1 MVNTKVNLGGLEM
14 ATPLATA
21 SGTFG
26 YGFEYIGAVDYSK
39 LGAVTAK
46 GIRIEPWPGNP
57 MPRHAEVPGG
67 LVNAIGLQGTGC
79 EHFLKYTVP
88 YYKKSLIDL
97 YDAVVPMIVN
107 IWGGSVDEYAEVARQ
122 LDAASSVPG
131 VPSRPASNASP
142 ISVPGVPS
150 RPASNASPISVPGV
164 PSRPASNAS
173 PIGAIEM
180 NVSCPNVKAGGHTFG
195 QDPKVLFEVVSAV
208 RKATKLPLIVKLAP
222 NVPSI
227 APYVKAC
234 EDAGADA
241 LSMINTI
248 PAMVID
254 IEKRQPV
261 LANVTGGLSG
271 RGIHPAAVKVVY
283 DAHKVT
289 KLPILAMGGVYE
301 AKDAIEFLL
310 AGATA
315 VAVGT
320 ATFTDPGVVGKV
332 YDGIVDYCARHNFAS
347 VSDLTG
353 ALEK

>member
-1 MVNTKVNLGGLEM
+1 MDIDTKVNLGGLEM
-14 ATPLATA
+14 ATPVATA

-26 YGFEYIGAVDYSK
+26 YGTEYLGAVDYSK

-46 GIRIEPWPGNP
+46 GIRVDPWPGNP

-67 LVNAIGLQGTGC
+67 LVNAIGLQGTGIG
-79 EHFLKYTVP
+79 HFLDITVP
-88 YYKKSLIDL
+88 WYADEVK
-97 YDAVVPMIVN
+97 VPMIVN
-107 IWGGSVDEYAEVARQ
+107 IWGGSVDEYAEVARR
-122 LDAASSVPG
+122 LTDANH
-131 VPSRPASNASP
+131 PA
-142 ISVPGVPS
+142 
-150 RPASNASPISVPGV
+150 
-164 PSRPASNAS
+164 
-173 PIGAIEM
+173 IGAIEM

-195 QDPKVLFEVVSAV
+195 QDPKVLSEVVSAV
-208 RKATKLPLIVKLAP
+208 RKATTLPLIVKLAP

-227 APYVKAC
+227 VPYAKAC

-254 IEKRQPV
+254 IERRRPAI
-261 LANVTGGLSG
+261 ANGTGGLSG
-271 RGIHPAAVKVVY
+271 RCIHPAAVKLVY
-283 DAHKVT
+283 DAHACT

-320 ATFTDPGVVGKV
+320 ATFTNPNVVPEV
-332 YDGIVDYCARHNFAS
+332 CDGIVAYCERHGFAA
-347 VSDLTG
+347 VRDLTG
-353 ALEK
+353 ALEV

>member
-1 MVNTKVNLGGLEM
+1 MIDTKVNLGGLEM
-14 ATPLATA
+14 ATPITTA

-26 YGFEYIGAVDYSK
+26 YGTEYLGAVDYAK

-46 GIRIEPWPGNP
+46 GIRIDPWPGNP
-57 MPRHAEVPGG
+57 MPRHCEVPGG
-67 LVNAIGLQGTGC
+67 LVNAIGLQGTGI
-79 EHFLKYTVP
+79 EHFLSITVP
-88 YYKKSLIDL
+88 WYRDNVK
-97 YDAVVPMIVN
+97 VPMIAN
-107 IWGGSVDEYAEVARQ
+107 IWGGSVDEYAEVAQR
-122 LDAASSVPG
+122 LGEAVD
-131 VPSRPASNASP
+131 
-142 ISVPGVPS
+142 
-150 RPASNASPISVPGV
+150 
-164 PSRPASNAS
+164 
-173 PIGAIEM
+173 AIEM

-195 QDPKVLFEVVSAV
+195 QDPKILNEVVSAV
-208 RKATKLPLIVKLAP
+208 RRATKLPLVVKLAP

-234 EDAGADA
+234 EDGGADA

-254 IEKRQPV
+254 IEKRRPV
-261 LANVTGGLSG
+261 LANRTGGLSG

-283 DAHKVT
+283 DAHQVT

-320 ATFTDPGVVGKV
+320 ATFTDPGVVGAV
-332 YDGIVDYCARHNFAS
+332 YDGIVDYCQRHGFARVA
-347 VSDLTG
+347 DLTG
-353 ALEK
+353 ALEAV

>member
-1 MVNTKVNLGGLEM
+1 MIDMAVDLGGLEM
-14 ATPLATA
+14 ATPVVTA

-26 YGFEYIGAVDYSK
+26 YGTEYLGAVDYSK

-46 GIRIEPWPGNP
+46 GICLEQWPGNA

-67 LVNAIGLQGTGC
+67 LVNAIGLQGTGVD
-79 EHFLKYTVP
+79 HFLKYTVP
-88 YYKKSLIDL
+88 WYRENVKVPLI
-97 YDAVVPMIVN
+97 AN
-107 IWGGSVDEYAEVARQ
+107 IWGKSVEEYAEVAKRMGSAV
-122 LDAASSVPG
+122 D
-131 VPSRPASNASP
+131 
-142 ISVPGVPS
+142 
-150 RPASNASPISVPGV
+150 
-164 PSRPASNAS
+164 
-173 PIGAIEM
+173 AIEM

-195 QDPKVLFEVVSAV
+195 QDPDVLHEVVAAV
-208 RKATKLPLIVKLAP
+208 RKATGLPLLVKLAP
-222 NVPSI
+222 NVPSV
-227 APYVKAC
+227 APYVTAC

-254 IEKRQPV
+254 VERRVPV

-271 RGIHPAAVKVVY
+271 RGVHPAAVKLVY
-283 DAHKVT
+283 DAHRVT

-320 ATFTDPGVVGKV
+320 ATFTNPGVVAEV
-332 YDGIVDYCARHNFAS
+332 YDGIVAYCERHGFRS
-347 VSDLTG
+347 VRALVG
-353 ALEK
+353 ALEPQAGGR